1 MAQVR
6 LEGLRKVFAD
16 QTVAVRDLD
25 LTIQDQ
31 EFLTLLG
38 PSGCGKTTTLRM
50 IAGLES
56 PTSGAIYFDDQLV
69 NNITPAKR
77 NIAMVFQTYAL
88 YPHLTVRG
96 NLEYPMKKRKVP
108 ALERSRLV
116 AETASLLQIEELLDR
131 KPRQLSGGQQ
141 QRVALGRAMIR
152 DPLIFLLDEPL
163 SNLDA
168 TLRAYMRAEL
178 IQLRQ
183 RIGKTMIYVTHDQ
196 LEAMTMSDRIAILD
210 GGELQQLG
218 TPDEVY
224 NKPIN
229 KFVAGFV
236 GTPAMNFFEGEI
248 AEAEGSF
255 TFRSPSLTIPL
266 SQKAATEIKKQSPN
280 KTLVAGIRPE
290 DVIIGTGS
298 VTADVT
304 VVEPAGY
311 ETLVFL
317 KAGKENIVAR
327 VAAEATPKSGTSTA
341 LGFRGSKIHLFD
353 SATEHRIDF
362 E

>member
-1 MAQVR
+1 MAQVS
-6 LEGLRKVFAD
+6 LKDLRKVFPD
-16 QTVAVRDLD
+16 QTVAVKNLN
-25 LTIQDQ
+25 LTIKDQ

-56 PTSGAIYFDDQLV
+56 PTSGEIYFDEQLV

-96 NLEYPMKKRKVP
+96 NLEYPMKKRKV
-108 ALERSRLV
+108 AAAERTKLV
-116 AETASLLQIEELLDR
+116 SETATLLQIEELLDR

-152 DPLIFLLDEPL
+152 DPLVFLLDEPL

-178 IQLRQ
+178 IQLRE

-196 LEAMTMSDRIAILD
+196 LEAMTMSDRIAILNQ
-210 GGELQQLG
+210 GELQQLG

-224 NKPIN
+224 NTPIN

-236 GTPAMNFFEGEI
+236 GTPAMNFFDGEI
-248 AEAEGSF
+248 VQESNNFAFQSSALS
-255 TFRSPSLTIPL
+255 IPISQPAAAKL
-266 SQKAATEIKKQSPN
+266 SALPLKKQ
-280 KTLVAGIRPE
+280 LVAGIRPE
-290 DVIIGTGS
+290 DIIVGSGS

-317 KAGKENIVAR
+317 RADKHNIVAR
-327 VAAEATPKSGTSTA
+327 VSAEATPKSGTRTTI
-341 LGFRGSKIHLFD
+341 GFRESKMHLFAGND
-353 SATEHRIDF
+353 EQRLES
-362 E
+362 

>member
-6 LEGLRKVFAD
+6 LENLRKVFAD
-16 QTVAVRDLD
+16 QTIAVRNLD
-25 LTIQDQ
+25 LTIKDQ

-56 PTSGAIYFDDQLV
+56 PTSGSIYFDAKLV
-69 NNITPAKR
+69 NNVTPAKR

-108 ALERSRLV
+108 ALERSKLV
-116 AETASLLQIEELLDR
+116 TETASLLQIEELLDR
-131 KPRQLSGGQQ
+131 KPRQLYGGQQ

-152 DPLIFLLDEPL
+152 DPLVFLLDEPL

-178 IQLRQ
+178 IQLRE

-196 LEAMTMSDRIAILD
+196 LEAMTMSDRIAILSA
-210 GGELQQLG
+210 GELQQLG
-218 TPDEVY
+218 TPDDVY
-224 NKPIN
+224 NAPIN

-248 AEAEGSF
+248 EEINGNLM
-255 TFRSPSLTIPL
+255 FRSSSVTIPL
-266 SQKAATEIKKQSPN
+266 SEKVSAEVNTQKIKKEV
-280 KTLVAGIRPE
+280 VAGIRPE
-290 DVIIGTGS
+290 DVIFGAGS
-298 VTADVT
+298 VAADVK
-304 VVEPAGY
+304 VIEPAGY

-317 KAGKENIVAR
+317 KTGDVSIVAR
-327 VAAEATPKSGTSTA
+327 VSAEGTPKSGA
-341 LGFRGSKIHLFD
+341 NINLGFRESKMHLFD
-353 SATEHRIDF
+353 GTSERRIG
-362 E
+362 

>member
-6 LEGLRKVFAD
+6 LEGLRKVFPD

-25 LTIQDQ
+25 LIIKDQ

-56 PTSGAIYFDDQLV
+56 PTSGAIFFDDQLV

-108 ALERSRLV
+108 ASERSKLV
-116 AETASLLQIEELLDR
+116 AQTASLLQIEELLDR

-152 DPLIFLLDEPL
+152 DPLVFLLDEPL

-178 IQLRQ
+178 IQLRK

-196 LEAMTMSDRIAILD
+196 LEAMTMSDRIAILSA
-210 GGELQQLG
+210 GELQQLG

-224 NKPIN
+224 NTPVN
-229 KFVAGFV
+229 RFVAGFV

-248 AEAEGSF
+248 AEINGSLM
-255 TFRSPSLTIPL
+255 FRSPSLTIPL
-266 SQKAATEIKKQSPN
+266 SEVVSAEINTQAINKQ
-280 KTLVAGIRPE
+280 LVAGIRPE
-290 DVIIGTGS
+290 DVILGTGS
-298 VTADVT
+298 VIADVT

-317 KAGKENIVAR
+317 KTGDETIVAR
-327 VAAEATPKSGTSTA
+327 VGADATPKSGASTN
-341 LGFRGSKIHLFD
+341 LGFRESKIHLFD
-353 SATEHRIDF
+353 SATEQRIIF
-362 E
+362 

>member
-1 MAQVR
+1 MAQVI
-6 LEGLRKVFAD
+6 LKELRKVFPD
-16 QTVAVRDLD
+16 QTIAVKNLD
-25 LTIQDQ
+25 LTIKDQ

-56 PTSGAIYFDDQLV
+56 PTSGEIYFDEQLV

-108 ALERSRLV
+108 TAERSKLV
-116 AETASLLQIEELLDR
+116 SETATLLQIEKLLDR

-141 QRVALGRAMIR
+141 QRLALVRAMIR
-152 DPLIFLLDEPL
+152 DPLVFLLDEPL

-178 IQLRQ
+178 IQLRE

-196 LEAMTMSDRIAILD
+196 LEAMTMSDRIAILNE
-210 GGELQQLG
+210 GNLQQLG

-224 NKPIN
+224 NTPIN

-236 GTPAMNFFEGEI
+236 GTPAMNFFDGELVQTMDNLNFQ
-248 AEAEGSF
+248 S
-255 TFRSPSLTIPL
+255 SSLSIPL
-266 SQKAATEIKKQSPN
+266 GENAKGKLSNLSTNKK
-280 KTLVAGIRPE
+280 LIAGIRPE
-290 DVIIGTGS
+290 DILVGIGS
-298 VTADVT
+298 VKAKVT

-317 KAGKENIVAR
+317 KVDNHSIVAR
-327 VAAEATPKSGTSTA
+327 VSAEATPKSGTSTTI
-341 LGFRGSKIHLFD
+341 GFRESKMHLFD
-353 SATEHRIDF
+353 SDNEMRI